1 MGESGTVADMALLSQ
16 MFRRVAI
23 TGRTDTLDAWFA
35 TRQGG
40 RWAEQKVASAF
51 PDIGPQGRRP
61 APTDE
66 APPAD
71 PAQELSELEELHRR
85 GVLTDT
91 ELDDLRARLST

>member
-1 MGESGTVADMALLSQ
+1 VVDMALLSQ

-51 PDIGPQGRRP
+51 PTIGPHGRRR
-61 APTDE
+61 APVDE
-66 APPAD
+66 ALPPAD
-71 PAQELSELEELHRR
+71 PAKELSELDELHRR
-85 GVLTDT
+85 GVLSDA
-91 ELDDLRARLST
+91 EFEDLRSRISS